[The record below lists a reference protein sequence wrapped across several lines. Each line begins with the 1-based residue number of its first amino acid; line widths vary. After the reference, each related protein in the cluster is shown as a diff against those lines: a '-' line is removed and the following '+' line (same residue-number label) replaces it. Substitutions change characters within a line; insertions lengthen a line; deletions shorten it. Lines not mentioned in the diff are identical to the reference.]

1 MDAAQPAGP
10 LLCFFIHASAWMF
23 MPAII
28 TKKVY
33 LFLRCMPMA
42 CRW

>member
-1 MDAAQPAGP
+1 MDAVYSVES

-23 MPAII
+23 MPAI
-28 TKKVY
+28 TAKKVY

-42 CRW
+42 CR